1 MGAPTLGII
10 GAGQLA
16 QMSLAP
22 AAALGVN
29 LEILAADSHDSAAQ
43 FFPSTIGDYKNLD
56 QLIEF
61 AR

>member
-43 FFPSTIGDYKNLD
+43 FFPSITKTWIS
-56 QLIEF
+56 
-61 AR
+61 